1 MSIQQNINQ
10 MLSSMGI
17 VAGIGKALHTEAVKA
32 NTAAKESEARLK
44 AEEETKAKKEADIK
58 TLQELIQK
66 ESGTLE
72 HLKQPNQQGVK
83 NITQKRYEQ
92 GIIVEQL
99 RGDLYKLDPS
109 VLNKRE
115 LELAKM
121 ETSALQSAT
130 ERWQKAVITREANR
144 KAAQKG
150 GK

>member
-1 MSIQQNINQ
+1 MGIQQNINQ
-10 MLSSMGI
+10 MLGSIGMFT
-17 VAGIGKALHTEAVKA
+17 GIGKALHTEAVKA
-32 NTAAKESEARLK
+32 DTAAWESEARLK
-44 AEEETKAKKEADIK
+44 AEEEAKAKKEADIK

-92 GIIVEQL
+92 GIVVEQL

-130 ERWQKAVITREANR
+130 ERWQKAIRTREANK